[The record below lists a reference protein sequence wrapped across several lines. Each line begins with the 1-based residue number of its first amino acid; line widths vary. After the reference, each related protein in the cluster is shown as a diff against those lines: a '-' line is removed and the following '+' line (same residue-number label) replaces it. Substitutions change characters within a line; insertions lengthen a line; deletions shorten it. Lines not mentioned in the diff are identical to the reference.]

1 MRDRR
6 RKPERTPS
14 AKTAGGTTRASRRE
28 FIKTIAGGTAAL
40 TTAACT
46 GVDPGQ
52 VIPHLIPPDDIVVGT
67 SVWYATVCR
76 ECPAGCGVLAKVREG
91 RAIKVEGNPDHPVNQ
106 GALCA
111 RGQASLQGT
120 YNPDR
125 IRQPLMRID
134 GELQPTSWDTAL
146 RQLQVAL
153 GQGQVAWL
161 GHSVTGSLDRL
172 IDEWLVAYDGSSR
185 VRYEPLSYEPVAAA
199 GAIVLGRRAVPAY
212 ELDTA
217 ELIVS
222 FGADFLETWVSNVAL
237 TRQYATAHRYRDGGK
252 GNHVQISPRRG
263 LTGENADRWIAVQPG
278 TEASVAAG
286 LALAV
291 LDSGESLLPPDEQG
305 RVRGMLTAGGAT
317 DLGTAAAQAGVPDSE
332 LESLAASLLA
342 SNAVVLGGGA
352 AGLGANATALE
363 TAVAILNLLLG
374 AIGTRVHYDRPQAI
388 GRLSSGLEIAS
399 LIDGMRQR
407 SIATLLVHHVNPLHS
422 LPPDAGFAEALDGG
436 LTLISFASYLDET
449 TVRADLVL
457 PDHTPLESWGD
468 HTPAAGV
475 SGLQQPAMRPL
486 FDTRATG
493 GVLLAIAAAEGR
505 EIADDWP
512 AYVQDSWRQLQ
523 RDQGVPGDFE
533 QFWEAARRQGGWFA
547 ADPPAPAADDDSG
560 PGEETGSEVGSRP
573 GQVADPRTSMES
585 ISFAPA
591 ALDGATGDAV
601 LVVFPTLQWF
611 DGRGANRPWL
621 QELPDAVHKT
631 TWESWIE
638 VHPDTAAEFGLQHG
652 HEARLAS
659 AHGVL
664 EAGVVVTRSIKPG
677 IVAAPLGQ
685 GHTAFGRYAALR
697 GSNPLTLLPMRLEE
711 ASGAI
716 QRLAARVSVTSTGR
730 RVPLR
735 QTQTEESDHHRGIAQ
750 HITLAA
756 LTGGELPTAATER
769 ERLLHEL
776 EANDLYGDHQHE
788 EHRWGMAIDLDAC
801 IGCGACEVACAAENS
816 IAIAGPDAVAN
827 GREMAWVRIERYRV
841 DELTMFV
848 PMLCQH
854 CDRAPCESVCP
865 VYATYHSDEGLNAM
879 IYNRCVGTRYCAN
892 NCPYK
897 VRRFNWKQPL
907 WPEPMHL
914 LLNPDV
920 TARSKGVMEKCTF
933 CVQRIQ
939 SGKDA
944 AAADGRELAD
954 GEVIPACAQ
963 TCPAGAIVFGDR
975 LDVDSAVN
983 RVADAGA
990 DRAYDM
996 LGELG
1001 TRPAITYLKRVVNE
1015 DA

>member
-1 MRDRR
+1 M
-6 RKPERTPS
+6 
-14 AKTAGGTTRASRRE
+14 
-28 FIKTIAGGTAAL
+28 
-40 TTAACT
+40 
-46 GVDPGQ
+46 
-52 VIPHLIPPDDIVVGT
+52 
-67 SVWYATVCR
+67 
-76 ECPAGCGVLAKVREG
+76 
-91 RAIKVEGNPDHPVNQ
+91 
-106 GALCA
+106 
-111 RGQASLQGT
+111 
-120 YNPDR
+120 
-125 IRQPLMRID
+125 
-134 GELQPTSWDTAL
+134 
-146 RQLQVAL
+146 
-153 GQGQVAWL
+153 AWL

-199 GAIVLGRRAVPAY
+199 GAIVFGRRAVPAY

-237 TRQYATAHRYRDGGK
+237 TRQYTAAHHYRDGGK
-252 GNHVQISPRRG
+252 GSHVQISPRRG
-263 LTGENADRWIAVQPG
+263 LTGENADRWIAVEPG
-278 TEASVAAG
+278 TEASVAGG

-291 LDSGESLLPPDEQG
+291 LDSLESSLTSDEQD
-305 RVRGMLTAGGAT
+305 RLRDMLTAGGAV
-317 DLGTAAAQAGVPDSE
+317 DLRTAATQAGVSESE
-332 LESLAASLLA
+332 LQSLAASLIA

-352 AGLGANATALE
+352 AALGANATALE

-374 AIGTRVHYDRPQAI
+374 AIGTRVRYDRPQAI
-388 GRLSSGLEIAS
+388 GRLSSGLEIAA

-407 SIATLLVHHVNPLHS
+407 SITTLLLHHVNPLHA
-422 LPPDAGFAEALDGG
+422 LPANAGFAEALDAGP
-436 LTLISFASYLDET
+436 TLISFASYLDET
-449 TVRADLVL
+449 TARADLVL

-468 HTPAAGV
+468 HTPVAGV

-493 GVLLAIAAAEGR
+493 EVLLAIAAAEGR

-523 RDQGVPGDFE
+523 RDQGVRGDFE
-533 QFWEAARRQGGWFA
+533 LFWEAARRQGGWFA
-547 ADPPAPAADDDSG
+547 AVPPPASGENDTNPENGAPGADIPQPDT
-560 PGEETGSEVGSRP
+560 PRP
-573 GQVADPRTSMES
+573 SADT

-591 ALDGATGDAV
+591 TTAGGAGELP

-638 VHPDTAAEFGLQHG
+638 VHPETAAELGLQHG

-677 IVAAPLGQ
+677 VVAAPLGQ
-685 GHTAFGRYAALR
+685 GHTAFGRYAAQR
-697 GSNPLTLLPMRLEE
+697 GCNPTTLLPMRLEE

-716 QRLAARVSVTSTGR
+716 QRLAARVSVISTGR

-735 QTQTEESDHHRGIAQ
+735 QTQTEESDHHRGIAR
-750 HITLAA
+750 HVALAA
-756 LTGGELPTAATER
+756 LTGVELPVAATER
-769 ERLLHEL
+769 DRLLHDL
-776 EANDLYGDHQHE
+776 EANDLYDDHEHK

-816 IAIAGPDAVAN
+816 IAIAGLEAIAK
-827 GREMAWVRIERYRV
+827 GRQMAWVRIERYRV

-879 IYNRCVGTRYCAN
+879 IYNRCVGTRYCSN

-897 VRRFNWKQPL
+897 VRRFNWKQPV
-907 WPEPMHL
+907 WPDPMHL

-954 GEVIPACAQ
+954 GDVIPACAQ

-975 LDVDSAVN
+975 LDADSAVN

-1001 TRPAITYLKRVVNE
+1001 TRPAITYLKQVVDE